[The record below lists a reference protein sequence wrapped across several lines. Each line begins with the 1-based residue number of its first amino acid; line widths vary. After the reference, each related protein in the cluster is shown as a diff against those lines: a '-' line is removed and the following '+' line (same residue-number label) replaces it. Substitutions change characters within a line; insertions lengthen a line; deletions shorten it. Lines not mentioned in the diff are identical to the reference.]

1 MDDKRDDT
9 LPKTSAPSDSP
20 SETYAASD
28 DPPESH
34 AVPKDVSELTL
45 KNSSASDS
53 SASKEKTFKQYCS
66 ESVIINFIV
75 FLCVFIGKL
84 CRRSLTASVLTSYHS
99 ASEAFSSSAIS
110 GSRVFGFFSK
120 LSRKLKRY
128 VQKLVSYAVFPHAF
142 DRLSSTLLAF
152 KTASYGLVL
161 LFFSLG
167 TALIYLLERLGIFIG
182 NLDIYAPVSAAVIL
196 IVAIMLLLNKGSLAH
211 ALQESVIGSFVFFTL
226 LGIDRPS
233 DDTTLSPFG
242 SGACIIG
249 ALLSLLT
256 FFVPAHLICVFILFA
271 IYTAV
276 MLKSPETAFI
286 SLILVTPFVS
296 QGYAVYICSMSI
308 VSYVL
313 KVLCGKRSLKFEF
326 MDLFVF
332 AFLAIMFFGEAFTLG
347 GSGRFYVPILYTA
360 AYFIAVNILKSSVWF
375 KRTISTVIFS
385 AVVISFYAAFVLVF
399 KNIISLPIDLA
410 PQTDIG
416 NSDVTIFAS
425 LSLLGVVVI
434 YSIFFLLSEFL
445 ISTSNTRKITMFFI
459 AAFAL
464 FFVFSSLSPAAKIAT
479 GVSVILFFMFYS
491 KKTAAIFTSIIVV
504 LSLALLFI
512 PGFYA
517 QIIDLFKAEHYRAD
531 IWNAVIYMLTGSAL
545 PESSELSGSVFTL
558 LGLTGAGAGNGAFKD
573 IFSVCYPGSSGNITH
588 AHSLFLQLIASYG
601 LIGVIVFL
609 MIVFFIIQNCFSFGR
624 CCINK
629 NVPSRI
635 YNYAGLSAVISLLL
649 CGVGEYIWYNP
660 RVVLIFWI
668 ICAIS
673 VSAKRSADFNDANYF
688 QFGKYKDYDE
698 LT

>member
-9 LPKTSAPSDSP
+9 LPKTSAPSDAP

-110 GSRVFGFFSK
+110 GNRVFGFFSK

-152 KTASYGLVL
+152 KTASYGLIL

-167 TALIYLLERLGIFIG
+167 TALIYLLKRLGIFIG

-256 FFVPAHLICVFILFA
+256 FFVPADLICVFILFA

-276 MLKSPETAFI
+276 ML
-286 SLILVTPFVS
+286 
-296 QGYAVYICSMSI
+296 
-308 VSYVL
+308 
-313 KVLCGKRSLKFEF
+313 
-326 MDLFVF
+326 
-332 AFLAIMFFGEAFTLG
+332 
-347 GSGRFYVPILYTA
+347 
-360 AYFIAVNILKSSVWF
+360 
-375 KRTISTVIFS
+375 
-385 AVVISFYAAFVLVF
+385 
-399 KNIISLPIDLA
+399 
-410 PQTDIG
+410 
-416 NSDVTIFAS
+416 
-425 LSLLGVVVI
+425 
-434 YSIFFLLSEFL
+434 
-445 ISTSNTRKITMFFI
+445 
-459 AAFAL
+459 
-464 FFVFSSLSPAAKIAT
+464 
-479 GVSVILFFMFYS
+479 
-491 KKTAAIFTSIIVV
+491 
-504 LSLALLFI
+504 
-512 PGFYA
+512 
-517 QIIDLFKAEHYRAD
+517 
-531 IWNAVIYMLTGSAL
+531 
-545 PESSELSGSVFTL
+545 
-558 LGLTGAGAGNGAFKD
+558 
-573 IFSVCYPGSSGNITH
+573 
-588 AHSLFLQLIASYG
+588 
-601 LIGVIVFL
+601 
-609 MIVFFIIQNCFSFGR
+609 
-624 CCINK
+624 
-629 NVPSRI
+629 
-635 YNYAGLSAVISLLL
+635 
-649 CGVGEYIWYNP
+649 
-660 RVVLIFWI
+660 
-668 ICAIS
+668 
-673 VSAKRSADFNDANYF
+673 
-688 QFGKYKDYDE
+688 
-698 LT
+698 